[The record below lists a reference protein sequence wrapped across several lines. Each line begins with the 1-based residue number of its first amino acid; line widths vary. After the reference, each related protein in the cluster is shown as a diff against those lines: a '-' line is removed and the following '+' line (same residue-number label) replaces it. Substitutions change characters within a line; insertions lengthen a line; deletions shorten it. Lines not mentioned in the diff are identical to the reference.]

1 MQKLETTLAQ
11 LQLRAAALSD
21 KRTAAQAALAE
32 AITARDRHLVEG
44 DIADEATSDKLQA
57 KVDHYNSTVTGY
69 EAALGTLQKQIADT
83 EQQIAAE
90 RSAAERKAASE
101 KLARDL
107 DAIEKALPI
116 YLDAARKFTKAL
128 DELHHHFE
136 ATQMAAF
143 VNNGLAQVE
152 VASAFLLAE
161 LRGTVNA
168 IANGT
173 APMPPAK
180 EVPAPVAAVEAPPT
194 MTVFMIRS
202 ACFRDHEGRKRFAG
216 QYDDAIMPVTTA
228 QKAMRLGLAVTTAD
242 PRRGQLRGAR
252 GGDYRP
258 DAPDVVDI
266 DAAEEHSRV
275 HFIGPDK
282 SDVIAQANFTEM
294 PRGPGRTG
302 TIPVYPV

>member
-1 MQKLETTLAQ
+1 MAPFFRKKSHMQKLETTLAQ

-116 YLDAARKFTKAL
+116 YLNAAR
-128 DELHHHFE
+128 
-136 ATQMAAF
+136 Q
-143 VNNGLAQVE
+143 LAD
-152 VASAFLLAE
+152 
-161 LRGTVNA
+161 
-168 IANGT
+168 
-173 APMPPAK
+173 
-180 EVPAPVAAVEAPPT
+180 AVERVAHFHYEANELGGVARNWAAQSMSLAHFLWRNYVRWWSRSRPGLPRSHPPS
-194 MTVFMIRS
+194 RS
-202 ACFRDHEGRKRFAG
+202 
-216 QYDDAIMPVTTA
+216 
-228 QKAMRLGLAVTTAD
+228 RLLSRLSRL
-242 PRRGQLRGAR
+242 RR
-252 GGDYRP
+252 P
-258 DAPDVVDI
+258 
-266 DAAEEHSRV
+266 
-275 HFIGPDK
+275 
-282 SDVIAQANFTEM
+282 
-294 PRGPGRTG
+294 
-302 TIPVYPV
+302 